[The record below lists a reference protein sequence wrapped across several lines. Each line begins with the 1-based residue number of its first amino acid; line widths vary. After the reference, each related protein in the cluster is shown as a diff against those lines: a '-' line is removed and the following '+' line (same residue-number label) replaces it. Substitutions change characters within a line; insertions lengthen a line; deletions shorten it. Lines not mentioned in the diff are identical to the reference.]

1 MRVASVSKKD
11 AVLKLT
17 IEESGDRCRVLAEYD
32 SAEREIEVAMLPES
46 FRQNLGA
53 LQEAIL
59 QCPGARSPQVAT
71 RSKEPKEPK
80 EKVIE
85 APPPDDGRLV
95 LRDAGGVL
103 AAGSDERIV
112 QEIGSQLFDFVFQRQ
127 VLELYEKCFDATRN
141 RQPLLIRLRVNHP
154 GLSYLPWEALYD
166 KKRRFYLTTSQ
177 NTPFFRAIEDD
188 QEPTWLSSSR
198 PIRILG
204 MAARV
209 KVLNGIAL
217 DQIEVDAEQVAIKN
231 ALGDVN
237 DGARAKLSWIPSAK
251 ARDLNRRFLRGDEG
265 NRWDIFHFIG
275 HGGHDAGKGMGFI
288 VVQEE
293 SGSRGARLYAD
304 DLKGFLTQP
313 GQTPSLVVLNSCSG
327 AQGEPGSLFSST
339 AAELIQGGVA
349 AVIAMQFEISDNM
362 GIAFAETFY
371 TYLVERIS
379 IQAALAHTR
388 AELKARQFGEWISPV
403 LYMRGLN
410 GKIFVD
416 GGAT

>member
-1 MRVASVSKKD
+1 MAKKG

-17 IEESGDRCRVLAEYD
+17 IEESGDRCRVVAEFD
-32 SAEREIEVAMLPES
+32 SSASEIEVAMLPPT
-46 FRQNLGA
+46 FRQSLGP

-59 QCPGARSPQVAT
+59 QCAAARSIQVPL
-71 RSKEPKEPK
+71 RPRIENVVEPVPADDARPALR
-80 EKVIE
+80 E
-85 APPPDDGRLV
+85 A
-95 LRDAGGVL
+95 AGTL

-112 QEIGSQLFDFVFQRQ
+112 QEIGSQLFDFVFQRH
-127 VLELYEKCFDATRN
+127 VLELYQKCYVTTKN
-141 RQPLLIRLRVNHP
+141 VQPLLIRLHVKHP
-154 GLSYLPWEALYD
+154 GLSYVPWETLYD
-166 KKRRFYLTTSQ
+166 KKHRFHLTTSQ
-177 NTPFFRAIEDD
+177 NTPFIRAIDD
-188 QEPTWLSSSR
+188 DHDVKWLSASR

-217 DQIEVDAEQVAIKN
+217 DQIEVDAEQVAIKK
-231 ALGDVN
+231 ALGDLD
-237 DGARAKLSWIPSAK
+237 DGKRAKLSWIPSAK

-265 NRWDIFHFIG
+265 KRWDIFHFIG
-275 HGGHDAGKGMGFI
+275 HGGHDAERGMGFI

-304 DLKGFLTQP
+304 DLTGFLTQP
-313 GQTPSLVVLNSCSG
+313 GQTPSLVILNSCSG

-362 GIAFAETFY
+362 GVAFAETFY
-371 TYLVERIS
+371 TYLVEKIS

-403 LYMRGLN
+403 LYMRGLD
-410 GKIFVD
+410 GEMFVE
-416 GGAT
+416 GGVA

>member
-1 MRVASVSKKD
+1 MAKKG

-17 IEESGDRCRVLAEYD
+17 IEESDDRCRVVAEFD
-32 SAEREIEVAMLPES
+32 SSEREIVVGMLPAS
-46 FRQNLGA
+46 FRQSLGP

-59 QCPGARSPQVAT
+59 QCPAARNAQVSL
-71 RSKEPKEPK
+71 RPRNEGQHE
-80 EKVIE
+80 
-85 APPPDDGRLV
+85 PPPADEARPA
-95 LRDAGGVL
+95 LRDAAGTL

-127 VLELYEKCFDATRN
+127 VLELYEKCFEATKN
-141 RQPLLIRLRVNHP
+141 VQPLLIRLRVKHP
-154 GLSYLPWEALYD
+154 GLAYVPWETLYD
-166 KKRRFYLTTSQ
+166 KKHRFYLTTSQ
-177 NTPFFRAIEDD
+177 NTPFIRAVEDD
-188 QEPTWLSSSR
+188 RDLPRLSSSQ

-217 DQIEVDAEQVAIKN
+217 DQIEVDAEQVAIKK
-231 ALGDVN
+231 ALGDLN
-237 DGARAKLSWIPSAK
+237 DGQRAKLSWIPSAK

-265 NRWDIFHFIG
+265 RRWDIFHFIG
-275 HGGHDAGKGMGFI
+275 HGGHDASKGMGFI

-304 DLKGFLTQP
+304 DLRGFLTQP

-371 TYLVERIS
+371 TYLVEKIP

-403 LYMRGLN
+403 LYMRGLD

-416 GGAT
+416 RGAA